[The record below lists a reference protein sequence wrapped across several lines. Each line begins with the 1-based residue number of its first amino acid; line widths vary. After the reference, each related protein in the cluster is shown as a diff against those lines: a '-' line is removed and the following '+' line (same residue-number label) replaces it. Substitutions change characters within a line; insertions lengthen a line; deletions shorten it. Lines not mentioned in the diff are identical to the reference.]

1 MSPLIK
7 VALASDSSQVVG
19 QARAALATEEAI
31 TIAGEARG
39 GEQALHLVHHR
50 RPTLLLLDL
59 ALPLAGGHALIAQVR
74 ERRARTR
81 VLAIDNQLDEGEVLR
96 VAKMGAHGY
105 MLEEAIPAYLAKAV
119 RVMAA
124 GEVWFSRKLMGKVVE
139 ELQRLVRVEER
150 AGVRRGRASFRSS

>member
-1 MSPLIK
+1 MSALIK

-39 GEQALHLVHHR
+39 AEQVLHLVRQR

-59 ALPLAGGHALIAQVR
+59 ALPPAGGHALIAQVR
-74 ERRARTR
+74 EQSARTR
-81 VLAIDNQLDEGEVLR
+81 VLAIDDQLDEGEVLR
-96 VAKMGAHGY
+96 VAKTGAHGY
-105 MLEEAIPAYLAKAV
+105 MLEEAIPVYLAKAV

-139 ELQRLVRVEER
+139 ELQRLVRLEEP
-150 AGVRRGRASFRSS
+150 AGVRRGGASLGPS